1 MDQLN
6 RGVKVEGLMLPP
18 GITLTRVD
26 PTSAEGLRAKK
37 EAISR
42 VSKTILFGSIE
53 IKSTPIEK
61 ETKIQCTFT
70 FERIF
75 SLTDLSTG
83 SGTISATVGISTT
96 TTVYNW
102 YANAANAAK
111 RFDYGRSDAKSYAI
125 SCCLSN
131 CR

>member
-42 VSKTILFGSIE
+42 VSKVITKSRHTLRKCTTMITTYNAFDVNYISIN
-53 IKSTPIEK
+53 IH
-61 ETKIQCTFT
+61 
-70 FERIF
+70 
-75 SLTDLSTG
+75 
-83 SGTISATVGISTT
+83 
-96 TTVYNW
+96 
-102 YANAANAAK
+102 
-111 RFDYGRSDAKSYAI
+111 AI
-125 SCCLSN
+125 H
-131 CR
+131 